1 MWLRGRPAAW
11 KKKAL
16 EVDMRSAVIML
27 LFLFSILFLG
37 AQAAQLDPPR
47 PVDEAASKSAQR
59 AGMGLMQPVGFNG
72 AAE

>member
-1 MWLRGRPAAW
+1 
-11 KKKAL
+11 
-16 EVDMRSAVIML
+16 MRSAVIML

-47 PVDEAASKSAQR
+47 PVDEAASKSAQH